1 MNVFNKIIL
10 IIALAFAIGTSV
22 FGDQSDF
29 YNRTRGDEQWGVSV
43 GFGNNHK
50 IPRHT
55 LVPHMEFSVTT
66 FEFEHFISQRT
77 SIGFDLSL
85 IERTNRVDN
94 DAISTSANY
103 TRYFYIHDRF
113 SINYKFGLGIVHMQ
127 ELVQGQASRT
137 NFDEHLDLGFQ
148 YATNSSSS
156 ISLAFTLYHASN
168 AGIKQPN
175 DGITATLVQLG
186 YRWRR

>member
-1 MNVFNKIIL
+1 MTFNKIML
-10 IIALAFAIGTSV
+10 IVALAFTAGTSA
-22 FGDQSDF
+22 FSDQSDF
-29 YNRTRGDEQWGVSV
+29 YNRKRGDEQWGMSV

-55 LVPHMEFSVTT
+55 SVPHMEFSMTT

-94 DAISTSANY
+94 GAISTSANF

-113 SINYKFGLGIVHMQ
+113 SVNYKFGVGIVRMQ
-127 ELVQGQASRT
+127 DLVRGQAART
-137 NFDEHLDLGFQ
+137 NFNEHFDLGFQ
-148 YATNSSSS
+148 YATNSSSA
-156 ISLAFTLYHASN
+156 ISLAFTIYHASN
-168 AGIKQPN
+168 AGIEQPN